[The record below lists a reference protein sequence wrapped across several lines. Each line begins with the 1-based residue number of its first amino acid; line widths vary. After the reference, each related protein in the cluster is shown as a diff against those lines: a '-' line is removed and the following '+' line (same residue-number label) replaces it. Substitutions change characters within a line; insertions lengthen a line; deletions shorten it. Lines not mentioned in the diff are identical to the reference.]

1 MTPGGSDEQRTTGG
15 RAAVTTPDA
24 DPRTRRGVGSARRAR
39 THRRGAGD
47 GTQADERHAALI
59 RRNPGALDVL
69 RGRSGARA
77 FAPRRSWWATSA
89 APSDTG
95 IGLPT
100 AGIGSPS
107 LVAST
112 TSKRSTTWAA
122 PSNWRFRSSDRE
134 LRPVRADVEPESL
147 SGVHECPQDGP
158 RPESISSHSLRSIFS
173 MGTSPL
179 GGRDRMGI
187 LDQAPGW
194 KSAIRSRPLASE
206 QLSSRPRNTG

>member
-1 MTPGGSDEQRTTGG
+1 MNSEPPGAAPPSPPPTPIRGPVEAWAALGG
-15 RAAVTTPDA
+15 RGPTDA
-24 DPRTRRGVGSARRAR
+24 ERA
-39 THRRGAGD
+39 TVLKQMN
-47 GTQADERHAALI
+47 GTQRSFGGTPAPSMFSAA
-59 RRNPGALDVL
+59 
-69 RGRSGARA
+69 RSGARA